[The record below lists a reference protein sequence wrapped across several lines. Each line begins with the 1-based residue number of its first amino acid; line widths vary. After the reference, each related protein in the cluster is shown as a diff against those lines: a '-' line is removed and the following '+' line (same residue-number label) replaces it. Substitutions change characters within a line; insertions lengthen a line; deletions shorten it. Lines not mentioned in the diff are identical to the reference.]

1 MYDRYSDIFFPAF
14 LLEEKVNN
22 LQDKDRKTNA
32 YSEEADDDWFLD
44 EDSSEDEKHVSDR
57 RASDGGTAH
66 ERVPDRKARR
76 RKKRRKKN
84 VLLVILACLAGVI
97 ALMVIGFFI
106 LRAVGLSNLRGKAG
120 DTSALQKVQAA
131 AGDEVTEE
139 ESAKW
144 QEGWVKHDG
153 QIYAYNEDLLTF
165 LIMGID
171 KTKDVQEVAEGTD
184 GGQADALFLL
194 VLNPHD
200 HSMRVIGINR
210 NTMTDIDVYDDGGNY
225 VKTVQAQIAVQHGF
239 GNGVEESCEYEVN
252 AVRHLFYE
260 MPVNGY
266 AAINMSAII
275 PLTDQVGGI
284 DVNAVEN
291 VKNEIHKGEQTHL
304 DGKLAFDY
312 IHYRDTNV
320 FGSADGRL
328 ERQKQFLTAYI
339 NKVKQK
345 TKENISFPISLYQSV
360 ASQVVTDVS
369 IDEMTYLVSVA
380 KDYSFDAD
388 QLYTL
393 QGETKQGDVYEEFYA
408 DEDALFELILQI
420 FYEPVE
426 Q

>member
-1 MYDRYSDIFFPAF
+1 MLSAPTF
-14 LLEEKVNN
+14 LLEEKVGN
-22 LQDKDRKTNA
+22 LQDKDKKVSSYN
-32 YSEEADDDWFLD
+32 EEADDEWFLV
-44 EDSSEDEKHVSDR
+44 ENFSSETNRISEEKKVKKQSNKTDKKR
-57 RASDGGTAH
+57 NK
-66 ERVPDRKARR
+66 VNKR
-76 RKKRRKKN
+76 RKKRKKK
-84 VLLVILACLAGVI
+84 VFLVVLACLFGLLVFLI
-97 ALMVIGFFI
+97 VGFFI
-106 LRAVGLSNLRGKAG
+106 LRAVGLSNLRDKAG
-120 DTSALQKVQAA
+120 DNSALQEVQAA
-131 AGDEVTEE
+131 AGDEATEE
-139 ESAKW
+139 ESARW
-144 QEGWVKHDG
+144 QDGWVKHEG
-153 QIYAYNEDLLTF
+153 RIYAYNEDLLTF

-171 KTKDVQEVAEGTD
+171 KTEEVQKVAEGTD

-210 NTMTDIDVYDDGGNY
+210 NTMTDIDVYDDEGNY

-239 GNGVEESCEYEVN
+239 GNGVEESCKYEVN

-345 TKENISFPISLYQSV
+345 TKENISFPIFLYQSV

-369 IDEMTYLVSVA
+369 IDEMTYLVSIA

-393 QGETKQGDVYEEFYA
+393 QGETKQGEVYEEFYA
-408 DEDALFELILQI
+408 DEEALFELILQI
-420 FYEPVE
+420 FYELVE
-426 Q
+426 

>member
-1 MYDRYSDIFFPAF
+1 MFVCF
-14 LLEEKVNN
+14 LLRLFSLEEKVGN
-22 LQDKDRKTNA
+22 LQDKDKKVTS
-32 YSEEADDDWFLD
+32 YSEEADDEWVLV
-44 EDSSEDEKHVSDR
+44 EDFSSETNRISEEKKVKKQSYKADKR
-57 RASDGGTAH
+57 RNKMNKRG
-66 ERVPDRKARR
+66 
-76 RKKRRKKN
+76 KKRKRN
-84 VLLVILACLAGVI
+84 VFLIVLACLLCLLVFLI
-97 ALMVIGFFI
+97 AGFFI
-106 LRAVGLSNLRGKAG
+106 LRAAGLSNLRGKAG
-120 DTSALQKVQAA
+120 DNAALQEVQAT

-139 ESAKW
+139 ESAGW
-144 QEGWVKHDG
+144 QDGWVKHDG
-153 QIYAYNEDLLTF
+153 RIYAYNEDLLTF

-210 NTMTDIDVYDDGGNY
+210 NTMTDIDVYDDEGNY

-239 GNGVEESCEYEVN
+239 GNGVEESCEYEVK

-284 DVNAVEN
+284 NVTAVED
-291 VKNEIHKGEQTHL
+291 VKNEIHKGEQIQL
-304 DGKLAFDY
+304 DGQLAFDY
-312 IHYRDTNV
+312 IHYRDTSV

-360 ASQVVTDVS
+360 SSQIVTDIS
-369 IDEMTYLVSVA
+369 IDEMAYLVSIA
-380 KDYSFDAD
+380 KDYSFDTD

-393 QGETKQGDVYEEFYA
+393 QGETKQGEVYEEFYA
-408 DEDALFELILQI
+408 DEEALFELILQI